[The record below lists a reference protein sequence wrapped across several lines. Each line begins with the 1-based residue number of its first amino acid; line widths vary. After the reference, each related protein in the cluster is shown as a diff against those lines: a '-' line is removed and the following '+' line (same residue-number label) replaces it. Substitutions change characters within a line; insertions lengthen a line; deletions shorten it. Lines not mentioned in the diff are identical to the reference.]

1 MQPHEDFFVR
11 KYGITRSWDE
21 FGVPSTFFD
30 WVPEFFTRQVVFE
43 KTNNRKTADNLTI
56 KHWLGKEGYTKAAP
70 PLSPNTMLVDVEEI
84 MNR

>member
-1 MQPHEDFFVR
+1 
-11 KYGITRSWDE
+11 
-21 FGVPSTFFD
+21 
-30 WVPEFFTRQVVFE
+30 VVFE

-56 KHWLGKEGYTKAAP
+56 KHWLGKEGYTKAGP